1 MSQAPPC
8 RTVPGLL
15 FFTPTALSAAGRFP
29 PSYIPSSILLIS
41 AVNFIH
47 VWPSN
52 DKGESTP
59 PLSHVSLPPLRRHR
73 QGIPISPMGLRSYI
87 HNVNHSPRGLNQAT
101 LQAPPFYDQLS
112 SYTINIRHRLFAR
125 PLTYIRALLPIN
137 AKVTEL
143 MASLTDSPYEQ
154 SLLAQLCIRCHYYSR
169 GPDLLVIDTPLSCS
183 IIPTSQASPP
193 TPSSYITIKY

>member
-52 DKGESTP
+52 DKGEPTP

-125 PLTYIRALLPIN
+125 PLVQHNPN
-137 AKVTEL
+137 EPGFP
-143 MASLTDSPYEQ
+143 SHP
-154 SLLAQLCIRCHYYSR
+154 QLIHY
-169 GPDLLVIDTPLSCS
+169 DQVLNTTPQFQTS
-183 IIPTSQASPP
+183 IGIAVLR
-193 TPSSYITIKY
+193 I